1 MAYDDRYPLKEY
13 LNSINLSKRD
23 LMEEDPGWEKNYPP
37 YVINKCLSSHLDT
50 LAFANEMN
58 RYPNLDKRLQYS
70 FFLNTVR
77 PKKRFSPWG
86 KKEKVKEASNNL
98 MYLLENHSGHKLM
111 PKAQYML
118 GDIYMNDLRD
128 FNTAIQE
135 YRKVLE
141 KFSGSEQEPHAL
153 FMIGYVY
160 ANVLNDTKSAKIEYE
175 DFLKRFPKHELSPS
189 VRFEIDYLGKSVD
202 EIPALKHITS

>member
-1 MAYDDRYPLKEY
+1 MSYDDRYQLKEY

-86 KKEKVKEASNNL
+86 KKEKVKDLEVVKQYYDYSN
-98 MYLLENHSGHKLM
+98 E
-111 PKAQYML
+111 KAKQA
-118 GDIYMNDLRD
+118 LR
-128 FNTAIQE
+128 I
-135 YRKVLE
+135 
-141 KFSGSEQEPHAL
+141 
-153 FMIGYVY
+153 
-160 ANVLNDTKSAKIEYE
+160 
-175 DFLKRFPKHELSPS
+175 LSPDQLNYIKEKLN
-189 VRFEIDYLGKSVD
+189 RGGK
-202 EIPALKHITS
+202 K